1 MPCHIITSFFF
12 SSSCQK
18 HKGELRTQQVKL
30 KNVRVP
36 SMTTF
41 PWSFYQ
47 TCLFWCS
54 SNSSTV
60 IQVSPPR
67 GTGSYWGFCL
77 CVSALKFDILTFN
90 VRYLL
95 PVWLII
101 RGSSLPCNLTFLV
114 KLRRALDFSVCLTN
128 FRDQLVQ
135 SMGTRLPDCRLKR
148 GQSKF
153 LVLQKNE
160 SRAGKVD
167 KRKIRTQTPR
177 IGESKKPSQVI
188 E

>member
-1 MPCHIITSFFF
+1 M
-12 SSSCQK
+12 
-18 HKGELRTQQVKL
+18 
-30 KNVRVP
+30 
-36 SMTTF
+36 
-41 PWSFYQ
+41 
-47 TCLFWCS
+47 
-54 SNSSTV
+54 
-60 IQVSPPR
+60 
-67 GTGSYWGFCL
+67 

-95 PVWLII
+95 PVWLIV
-101 RGSSLPCNLTFLV
+101 RGISLPCNLTFLV
-114 KLRRALDFSVCLTN
+114 KLRRAVDFSVCLTD
-128 FRDQLVQ
+128 FGDQLVQ

-153 LVLQKNE
+153 LVLQKNKE
-160 SRAGKVD
+160 SRAGKLH